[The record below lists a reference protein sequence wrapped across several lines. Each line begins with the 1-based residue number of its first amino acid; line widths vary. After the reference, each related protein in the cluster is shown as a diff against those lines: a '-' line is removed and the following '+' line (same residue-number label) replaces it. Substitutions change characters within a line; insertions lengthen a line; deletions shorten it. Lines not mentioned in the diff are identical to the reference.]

1 MHETDTPAV
10 DPYRA
15 SLRRSRE
22 RRAAA
27 ERRRRWRFRKRGV
40 ITGLAVTMTLGGG
53 AALAAGG
60 GVSSHH
66 SSAAG
71 LLRSGSNGSTV
82 AALQR
87 ALGISADG
95 VYGPQTRRA
104 VRAFQAAHGLIVDGI
119 AGPQTLGALGLAS
132 AASAPASAAGSPAP
146 AAGTGGSGTLARIAA
161 CESGG
166 NPHAISADGQYRGKY
181 QFTRATWQA
190 VGGHGDPAAA
200 PAAEQDRR
208 AAILLAE
215 RGTSPWPRC
224 GR

>member
-1 MHETDTPAV
+1 MQETDTPAV

-27 ERRRRWRFRKRGV
+27 NRRRRWRFRQRGV
-40 ITGLAVTMTLGGG
+40 ITGLAVTMALGGG

-66 SSAAG
+66 SSTG

-95 VYGPQTRRA
+95 VYGPVTRRA

-119 AGPQTLGALGLAS
+119 AGPQTLGALGLSSSSSAPVT
-132 AASAPASAAGSPAP
+132 AASSSAP
-146 AAGTGGSGTLARIAA
+146 AAGTAGSGTLARIAA

-166 NPHAISADGQYRGKY
+166 NPQAISPDGQYRGKY
-181 QFTRATWQA
+181 QFTRATWRA

-200 PAAEQDRR
+200 PVAEQDHR

>member
-1 MHETDTPAV
+1 MPEPDTPAV
-10 DPYRA
+10 DPYRT

-27 ERRRRWRFRKRGV
+27 KRRRRWQLRKRGV
-40 ITGLAVTMTLGGG
+40 IAGLSVTMALGGG

-66 SSAAG
+66 PSAG

-87 ALGISADG
+87 ALGITADG
-95 VYGPQTRRA
+95 VYGPATRRA
-104 VRAFQAAHGLIVDGI
+104 VRAFQSAHGLIVDGI
-119 AGPQTLGALGLAS
+119 AGPQTLGALGLSAS
-132 AASAPASAAGSPAP
+132 SSAPVTAAGSSAP
-146 AAGTGGSGTLARIAA
+146 AAGTASSGTLGRIAA

-166 NPHAISADGQYRGKY
+166 NPQAISPDGQYRGKY
-181 QFTRATWQA
+181 QFTRATWRA
-190 VGGHGDPAAA
+190 VGGQGDPAAA
-200 PAAEQDRR
+200 PEAEQDRR

-215 RGTSPWPRC
+215 RGISPWPRC